1 MSDRNADARR
11 RAIAM
16 AYSGERTDAPRVV
29 AKGYGNVADRIIEL
43 GQQEGVFVH
52 DSPELV
58 ALLMQVDLDARIPE
72 SLYQVVAELLVWIGQ
87 IDSAATSGNQH

>member
-58 ALLMQVDLDARIPE
+58 ALLMQVDLDAHIPE

-87 IDSAATSGNQH
+87 IDSAATSGHQH